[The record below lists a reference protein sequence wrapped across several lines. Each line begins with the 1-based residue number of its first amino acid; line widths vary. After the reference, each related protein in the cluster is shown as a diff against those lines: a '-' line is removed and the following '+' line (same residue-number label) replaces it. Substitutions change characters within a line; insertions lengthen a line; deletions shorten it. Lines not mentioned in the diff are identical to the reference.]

1 MAASMT
7 KAERAELAEA
17 EARLKKW
24 RLQKLAAMDNPALLM
39 KKAKTEAA
47 ATPAARSS
55 RHHAPPSPLLFLL
68 TSLLC

>member
-39 KKAKTEAA
+39 KKPK
-47 ATPAARSS
+47 PKRPQ
-55 RHHAPPSPLLFLL
+55 RPLRDPLVTMRRPRRYFF
-68 TSLLC
+68 S